1 MRVTTR
7 GRYAMRAICDIA
19 LHKKE
24 EPVSLKEIS
33 KRQEISDK
41 YLEQLLIKLR
51 KSGLVRTVRGPG
63 GGYLLA
69 KSARKIKVGDILRAV
84 EGLIPVYCIDA
95 KAKISCK
102 REKGC
107 ITQPFWKEFGKM
119 IIEFLDS
126 TTLFDIVN
134 REKKWG

>member
-24 EPVSLKEIS
+24 GPVSLKVIS

-51 KSGLVRTVRGPG
+51 KAGLIKTVRGPG
-63 GGYLLA
+63 GGYLLT
-69 KSARKIKVGDILRAV
+69 KSVRKIKVGDVLKAV
-84 EGLIPVYCIDA
+84 EGLVPVYCIDA
-95 KAKISCK
+95 KGEKSCK
-102 REKGC
+102 REKVC

-119 IIEFLDS
+119 MVEFFDS
-126 TTLFDIVN
+126 ITLFDIVN